1 MDNTAA
7 LTCPLCAGTATSHF
21 HSDRRRNYL
30 RCASCYVVFV
40 PAHQHVSPDEEKSI
54 YDLHRNVASDQGYR
68 RFLGRL
74 CGPLLQ
80 HLQPPACGLDF
91 GCGPGPVLAQMLAE
105 QGFEMALFDPVYA
118 NDASALERRYDFI
131 TCTEAVEHFRHPGR
145 EFQLLFSLLEPSG
158 WLGIMTKQVIDRLA
172 FTGWH
177 YKNDLTHVS
186 FFSRET
192 FYWLAE
198 RFQVTLEFYGSDV
211 ILLQKQPW

>member
-1 MDNTAA
+1 
-7 LTCPLCAGTATSHF
+7 
-21 HSDRRRNYL
+21 
-30 RCASCYVVFV
+30 
-40 PAHQHVSPDEEKSI
+40 
-54 YDLHRNVASDQGYR
+54 
-68 RFLGRL
+68 
-74 CGPLLQ
+74 
-80 HLQPPACGLDF
+80 
-91 GCGPGPVLAQMLAE
+91 MLAE